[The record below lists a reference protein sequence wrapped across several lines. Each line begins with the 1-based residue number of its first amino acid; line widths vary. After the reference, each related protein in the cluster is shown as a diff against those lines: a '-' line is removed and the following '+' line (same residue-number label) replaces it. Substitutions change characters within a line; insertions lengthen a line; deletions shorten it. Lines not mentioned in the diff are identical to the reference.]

1 VVVIGE
7 EIASD
12 APAIRQLNEEAF
24 GQPAEADIVERFRSS
39 CDHLPPWSPYRKGPS
54 CGISSLAP

>member
-1 VVVIGE
+1 MVVIGE

-24 GQPAEADIVERFRSS
+24 GQPEEA
-39 CDHLPPWSPYRKGPS
+39 
-54 CGISSLAP
+54 ISSKGFAPHAITCLPGRRTGRAHRVGYPL